1 MELMNLLL
9 ERRSIRQYTGE
20 PVLREQLEQ
29 ILQAGLLPP
38 SGRNIKPW
46 EFVVVENKET
56 LARLAASRQSGAQM
70 LENAGC
76 AILVFANREKTD
88 VWPEDC
94 SIAMSNMHLMAHS
107 LGLGSCWVQGRLRQ
121 AQNGKTTEEVC
132 RELLFVPEQYALEA
146 ILAVGAPAQRPAPHT
161 TGELLR
167 EKLHWER
174 F

>member
-20 PVLREQLEQ
+20 PVPREQLEQ
-29 ILQAGLLPP
+29 ILQAGLLSP
-38 SGRNIKPW
+38 SGRNIRPW

-70 LENAGC
+70 LENSGC

-107 LGLGSCWVQGRLRQ
+107 LGLGSCWINQLRTCCDDP
-121 AQNGKTTEEVC
+121 AVRPLLTE
-132 RELLFVPEQYALEA
+132 LGVPENHLVIACVALGHIA
-146 ILAVGAPAQRPAPHT
+146 QPTAPKPRAE
-161 TGELLR
+161 GVINIVE
-167 EKLHWER
+167 
-174 F
+174 